1 MVVEQA
7 QRVFLVG
14 VAIQVLLTTEH
25 SYVIVGP
32 ALEAP
37 GKDCG
42 ERKRRV
48 RVWGGGGGGG
58 GVEVG
63 CVRVRHR
70 SAGRVI
76 CTSPLTTP
84 VQIDQLGVDNT
95 KEAFVGEV
103 ERHGEEL
110 HAVDD

>member
-1 MVVEQA
+1 M
-7 QRVFLVG
+7 
-14 VAIQVLLTTEH
+14 
-25 SYVIVGP
+25 
-32 ALEAP
+32 
-37 GKDCG
+37 
-42 ERKRRV
+42 
-48 RVWGGGGGGG
+48 
-58 GVEVG
+58 EVG
-63 CVRVRHR
+63 CVRVGHK
-70 SAGRVI
+70 SVI

>member
-42 ERKRRV
+42 ERKRE
-48 RVWGGGGGGG
+48 GKG
-58 GVEVG
+58 
-63 CVRVRHR
+63 
-70 SAGRVI
+70 
-76 CTSPLTTP
+76 
-84 VQIDQLGVDNT
+84 
-95 KEAFVGEV
+95 VGE
-103 ERHGEEL
+103 EWRSDACG
-110 HAVDD
+110 